1 MVQATNYIL
10 GLDLDG
16 TCADF
21 YGRMREIAAV
31 WTNQALDSL
40 PPVTSWSLS
49 NWGIDDEDYQE
60 FHRYA
65 VTEHGLFETMAPL
78 DGAPQALQR
87 LEAEGLRIRII
98 THRLIMSSLHETTV
112 LQTVRWLDR
121 FRIPYWDLCFL
132 REKDDVNAHLYLEDA
147 PFNVER
153 LVVAGNDVIMMENG
167 TNRDLTITVASASSW
182 EVAEPM
188 IRQLYYDWLDA
199 HDLSRPDH
207 PGAVPHWREVG
218 NAPHSSTEGEEVLNA
233 P

>member
-65 VTEHGLFETMAPL
+65 VT
-78 DGAPQALQR
+78 
-87 LEAEGLRIRII
+87 
-98 THRLIMSSLHETTV
+98 
-112 LQTVRWLDR
+112 
-121 FRIPYWDLCFL
+121 
-132 REKDDVNAHLYLEDA
+132 
-147 PFNVER
+147 
-153 LVVAGNDVIMMENG
+153 
-167 TNRDLTITVASASSW
+167 
-182 EVAEPM
+182 
-188 IRQLYYDWLDA
+188 
-199 HDLSRPDH
+199 
-207 PGAVPHWREVG
+207 
-218 NAPHSSTEGEEVLNA
+218 
-233 P
+233 